1 MPAEIRWKTSMS
13 ASCLHAVACEHEG
26 VAAADAELATVIG
39 PPAQWLIAAIAAAHW
54 PIEDVLA
61 ELVCQAA
68 DFENNRELV
77 SRAVARRRIHATESA
92 IGRVAGAIADVEAA
106 MRRARPELAEELA
119 VRGRP
124 LMEQWQARGP
134 GMLLEMGRMTDEGV
148 VPEFAEVVLVAPY
161 AGGHGRAHASQ
172 NRATF
177 EAVLVN
183 PHAELPETV
192 RLAWLVAQLNA
203 DLPRFADVLG
213 AQFSAHA
220 FQAAMLAPT
229 LAAAEVVE
237 LARCDEATLALAIGA
252 WRLERALPADAA
264 TQIWQWWQTWLD
276 EASPWPVAVAALAAM
291 LRGDDGGSPPG
302 VDAAPEP
309 SV

>member
-1 MPAEIRWKTSMS
+1 MS
-13 ASCLHAVACEHEG
+13 ASCMHAAACEREG
-26 VAAADAELATVIG
+26 VAAADAELAGVIRE
-39 PPAQWLIAAIAAAHW
+39 PAQGLIAAIAAAPW
-54 PIEDVLA
+54 PIEEVLT

-77 SRAVARRRIHATESA
+77 TRVVARRRIHATETA

-134 GMLLEMGRMTDEGV
+134 GMLLEMGRMTDAGAI
-148 VPEFAEVVLVAPY
+148 PEFAEVVLVAPY

-172 NRATF
+172 NRVTF

-192 RLAWLVAQLNA
+192 RLAWLVVQLNA

-213 AQFSAHA
+213 ARFSAHA
-220 FQAAMLAPT
+220 FQAAMLAPA

-237 LARCDEATLALAIGA
+237 LARCDEATLALAIHA
-252 WRLERALPADAA
+252 WRLERVVPPDAA
-264 TQIWQWWQTWLD
+264 TQIGQWWQTWL
-276 EASPWPVAVAALAAM
+276 EGASPWPVAVAALAAM
-291 LRGDDGGSPPG
+291 FRDDGLPTGRS
-302 VDAAPEP
+302 
-309 SV
+309 